1 MLKLTKKYK
10 FMKSWFEG
18 VDRNHRSGKFLVFQK
33 LESLSAFSNEREV
46 SRKRLNI
53 CYFLQNTSDY

>member
-10 FMKSWFEG
+10 LTNISLNVMAEIIVQGSFGF
-18 VDRNHRSGKFLVFQK
+18 FQK
-33 LESLSAFSNEREV
+33 LESLCAFSDEREGLK
-46 SRKRLNI
+46 KRLNI